1 MFFLFK
7 AKSYFC
13 GDLVKSME
21 NRYADLIREFESN
34 IKKLISEQKA
44 LREKNKSLA
53 AELEGK
59 KNDLMEAHKEIL
71 DLRKEYTLLQSAN
84 GLGGSDENRQFS
96 RQHLNKIVR
105 EIDKCL
111 ALLSE

>member
-7 AKSYFC
+7 AIPYFC

-34 IKKLISEQKA
+34 IRKLISEQKA
-44 LREKNKSLA
+44 LREKNATLA
-53 AELEGK
+53 AELDGK
-59 KNDLMEAHKEIL
+59 KRDLMEAHKEIL
-71 DLRKEYTLLQSAN
+71 DLQKEYKLLQTAN
-84 GLGGSDENRQFS
+84 GLGGSDENRRNS